1 MPSLI
6 KSSNSG
12 TKPTTERNKMRIT
25 RNQLQDLINEEISRA
40 LLRSENA
47 RLLEAFDDGEGPEPV
62 SMDDLIYFAKK
73 YSGLTREDRRNLDLI
88 LDGRGEGVT
97 PEEIEDLQRALGG
110 CSGELDDYLADALK
124 ASAMYSDEDDG
135 SWEAADRI
143 NR

>member
-1 MPSLI
+1 
-6 KSSNSG
+6 
-12 TKPTTERNKMRIT
+12 MRIT

-47 RLLEAFDDGEGPEPV
+47 RLLETVDDGEGPEPV

-73 YSGLTREDRRNLDLI
+73 YSGLAREDRRNLDLI

-110 CSGELDDYLADALK
+110 CSDELDDYLTDALK

-135 SWEAADRI
+135 SWTSAAKV